1 MPILLNKI
9 STKGGRGG
17 QKSPKSC
24 LRRIRTAPLQ
34 NQCITII
41 VTKARK
47 RTIEDDN
54 IYVSDFKVVLGLT
67 ICAELTNKP
76 KPK

>member
-1 MPILLNKI
+1 MPLSDDYWVSNESNIIEKPYKI
-9 STKGGRGG
+9 IYKDIFLE
-17 QKSPKSC
+17 KK
-24 LRRIRTAPLQ
+24 
-34 NQCITII
+34 CITII

>member
-24 LRRIRTAPLQ
+24 LRRIRTAPNVPGYFNVEIRALFFL
-34 NQCITII
+34 NLIMEII
-41 VTKARK
+41 KSTKNTTPVIMAMAANTSRM
-47 RTIEDDN
+47 
-54 IYVSDFKVVLGLT
+54 
-67 ICAELTNKP
+67 AEFE
-76 KPK
+76 